1 MSVQLAEAPTST
13 TQLHGVT
20 GAYSLV
26 FGSLLLTSGSLADR
40 FDCRRVLQIG
50 LAGFGLISALVL
62 AVHSADELIAVRA
75 PLGVAA
81 SCMAPV
87 TMSLVL
93 RLFDDSALRMRAMT
107 AMTAMVVI
115 GMSAMALGP
124 VAGGAVLGSFSWR
137 VLVLVNTPIAL
148 IAGYGCSTLTD
159 SRTTEEH

>member
-1 MSVQLAEAPTST
+1 MSVQLAEAPAST
-13 TQLHGVT
+13 IQFQRVT

-40 FDCRRVLQIG
+40 FGRRRVLPIG

-62 AVHSADELIAVRA
+62 AVHSADQLIAVRA
-75 PLGVAA
+75 LLGVAA

-93 RLFDDSALRMRAMT
+93 WLLDDSALLMRAMT
-107 AMTAMVVI
+107 VMVVI

-124 VAGGAVLGSFSWR
+124 VAGGAVLAMSATAMWQWSME
-137 VLVLVNTPIAL
+137 A
-148 IAGYGCSTLTD
+148 
-159 SRTTEEH
+159 

>member
-1 MSVQLAEAPTST
+1 MSVQLAEAPAST
-13 TQLHGVT
+13 IQLQWVT

-40 FDCRRVLQIG
+40 FGRRRVLPIG

-62 AVHSADELIAVRA
+62 AVHSADQLIAVRA
-75 PLGVAA
+75 LLGVAA

-93 RLFDDSALRMRAMT
+93 WLLDDSALLMRAMT
-107 AMTAMVVI
+107 VMVVI

-124 VAGGAVLGSFSWR
+124 VAGGAVLGDGAHR
-137 VLVLVNTPIAL
+137 LVSLRDPRRRGIAL
-148 IAGYGCSTLTD
+148 ALPAA
-159 SRTTEEH
+159 

>member
-1 MSVQLAEAPTST
+1 MTC
-13 TQLHGVT
+13 
-20 GAYSLV
+20 AYSLV

-40 FDCRRVLQIG
+40 FGCRRVLEIG

-62 AVHSADELIAVRA
+62 AVHSADQLIAVRA
-75 PLGVAA
+75 LLSVAA

-93 RLFDDSALRMRAMT
+93 RLLDDSALRMRAMT
-107 AMTAMVVI
+107 VVVVI

-159 SRTTEEH
+159 SRATEEH

>member
-1 MSVQLAEAPTST
+1 MSVQLAEAPASA
-13 TQLHGVT
+13 TQLHWVT

-40 FDCRRVLQIG
+40 FGCRRVLEIG

-62 AVHSADELIAVRA
+62 AVHSADQLIAVRA

-107 AMTAMVVI
+107 VMVVI

>member
-1 MSVQLAEAPTST
+1 MTC
-13 TQLHGVT
+13 
-20 GAYSLV
+20 AYSLV
-26 FGSLLLTSGSLADR
+26 FGSLLLTSDSLADR
-40 FDCRRVLQIG
+40 FGCRRVLEIG

-75 PLGVAA
+75 LLGVAA

-93 RLFDDSALRMRAMT
+93 RLLDDSALRMRAMT
-107 AMTAMVVI
+107 VMVVI

-159 SRTTEEH
+159 SRATEEH

>member
-1 MSVQLAEAPTST
+1 MSVQLAEAPAST
-13 TQLHGVT
+13 IQLQWVT

-40 FDCRRVLQIG
+40 FGRRCVLPIG

-62 AVHSADELIAVRA
+62 AVHSADQLIAVRA
-75 PLGVAA
+75 LLDVAP

-93 RLFDDSALRMRAMT
+93 WLLDDFALRMRAMT
-107 AMTAMVVI
+107 VMVVI

-148 IAGYGCSTLTD
+148 IAGYGCSPLTD
-159 SRTTEEH
+159 SRATEDH